1 VALPA
6 SLERPHRP
14 VLSRSQA
21 HSLVKK
27 RFTHFAFLVVA
38 ALVVAACSVSRL
50 AYLNAPP
57 LALWY
62 LGGYVDM
69 TDAQKTLVRDRL
81 SHAMTWHRQAELPQ
95 YQRALEHLATKTES
109 RISVEDA
116 RTTYKQARD
125 YYDRAIDHLVPDLA
139 DFLLT
144 LDASQ
149 LERMENKFADDN
161 KKIVKELKGSDE
173 ERRVKR
179 AKKYID
185 QFEEYT
191 GKLDTPQREIILN
204 LTRNLPDLTEDRLED
219 RRYRQREVLELIRAK
234 PSRDQLVAKLRK
246 LLVDTESWR
255 RAEYK
260 QKLRARDERLF
271 EVVAEL
277 SATLTPEQRGH
288 LQKKVRTYVKD
299 ISSIIASR

>member
-1 VALPA
+1 VN
-6 SLERPHRP
+6 
-14 VLSRSQA
+14 
-21 HSLVKK
+21 K
-27 RFTHFAFLVVA
+27 RITHFAFLVAA

-81 SHAMTWHRQAELPQ
+81 GHAMTWHRQAELPQ

-149 LERMENKFADDN
+149 LERMENKFSDDN
-161 KKIVKELKGSDE
+161 KKIMKELKGSAE

-191 GKLDTPQREIILN
+191 GRLDTHQREIILN

-219 RRYRQREVLELIRAK
+219 RRYRQREVLELIKSK

-260 QKLRARDERLF
+260 QKLRVRDERLF